1 MLSIEMSK
9 ISEPRAM
16 EAPMTVQHS
25 MPQSHVCYLPTPE
38 TSSITKHTCTDGG
51 RCKGGNCGGTTG
63 KPALIY
69 IPPGIYSISSTVQ
82 LLINTQII
90 GDAVD
95 MPTLKASSSMASGSM
110 VVNGYDDGQP
120 STNNFYIGIRNV
132 RIDTTAVP
140 SSQEIYGLNWAVSQ
154 ATNLINVHFQMPEGS
169 EHVGIEMDGG
179 SSGGGSGLFMGD
191 LTFNGGMVGIL
202 FSNQQYSIR
211 NVR

>member
-1 MLSIEMSK
+1 MIAQLLTPPS
-9 ISEPRAM
+9 R
-16 EAPMTVQHS
+16 
-25 MPQSHVCYLPTPE
+25 VCYHSNPR
-38 TSSITKHTCTDGG
+38 TSSITNNICTDGG

-69 IPPGIYSISSTVQ
+69 IPPGIYSISSSVQ

-90 GDAVD
+90 GDAID
-95 MPTLKASSSMASGSM
+95 LPTLKASSSIASGSM

-132 RIDTTAVP
+132 KIDTTAVP

-154 ATNLINVHFQMPEGS
+154 ATNLINVHFQMREES

-179 SSGGGSGLFMGD
+179 ASGGGSGLFMGD

-211 NVR
+211 NVRQVHLAPTGY

>member
-1 MLSIEMSK
+1 MIAQLLTPPSRVCCHSN
-9 ISEPRAM
+9 PR
-16 EAPMTVQHS
+16 
-25 MPQSHVCYLPTPE
+25 
-38 TSSITKHTCTDGG
+38 TSSITNNICTDGG

-90 GDAVD
+90 GDAID
-95 MPTLKASSSMASGSM
+95 LPTLKASSSMASGSM

-132 RIDTTAVP
+132 KIDTTAVP

-154 ATNLINVHFQMPEGS
+154 ATNLINVHFQMPEES

-179 SSGGGSGLFMGD
+179 ASGGGSGLFMGD

-211 NVR
+211 NVRQVHLAPTGY

>member
-1 MLSIEMSK
+1 MIAQLLTPPS
-9 ISEPRAM
+9 R
-16 EAPMTVQHS
+16 
-25 MPQSHVCYLPTPE
+25 VCYHSNPR
-38 TSSITKHTCTDGG
+38 TSSITNNICTDGG

-69 IPPGIYSISSTVQ
+69 IPPGIYSISSSVQ

-90 GDAVD
+90 GDAID
-95 MPTLKASSSMASGSM
+95 LPTLKASSSIASGSM

-132 RIDTTAVP
+132 KIDTTAVP

-154 ATNLINVHFQMPEGS
+154 ATNLINVHFQMPEES

-179 SSGGGSGLFMGD
+179 ASGGGSGLFMGD

-211 NVR
+211 NVRQVHLAPTGY

>member
-1 MLSIEMSK
+1 MVVPTTAQLS
-9 ISEPRAM
+9 
-16 EAPMTVQHS
+16 T
-25 MPQSHVCYLPTPE
+25 PQLRVCYLPAPG
-38 TSSITKHTCTDGG
+38 TSPITNSICTDGG

-132 RIDTTAVP
+132 RIDTTTVP
-140 SSQEIYGLNWAVSQ
+140 LSQEIYGLNWAVSQ

-179 SSGGGSGLFMGD
+179 ESGGGSGLFMGD
-191 LTFNGGMVGIL
+191 LTFNGGMIGIL

>member
-1 MLSIEMSK
+1 
-9 ISEPRAM
+9 
-16 EAPMTVQHS
+16 
-25 MPQSHVCYLPTPE
+25 MPQSHVCYLPAPG
-38 TSSITKHTCTDGG
+38 SSPIANKLCTDDG

-95 MPTLKASSSMASGSM
+95 MPTLKASSAMASGSM
-110 VVNGYDDGQP
+110 VVDGYDDGQP

-132 RIDTTAVP
+132 KIDTTAVP

-179 SSGGGSGLFMGD
+179 ESGGGSGLFMGD
-191 LTFNGGMVGIL
+191 LTFIGGMVGIL